1 MRIIAAAAGVLLL
14 MAGCT
19 GEGGVPSQYQPYPP
33 SVSVTGVGTATGTAD
48 MAVITFS
55 VDVTGEDAGEA
66 VNEATELA
74 RGSMAAAEGAGVSEE
89 DIETLGYTIY
99 MEEEYDYE
107 TYQYTGRNLFHLTH
121 SFKVSVRDLDAA
133 GDVLAALVEGGATTV
148 NGIQFTMSNRHELMA
163 EARAIALENAR
174 TTAEQ
179 LAEGLGVSLGSPVN
193 VSEWVDYYGAGDPY
207 GYGYDSAGYYDAPP
221 VSPGNT
227 SITMNVS
234 VSYLID

>member
-1 MRIIAAAAGVLLL
+1 MRIIAAIAGVLLL

-55 VDVTGEDAGEA
+55 VDVTSEDAGEA

-74 RGSMAAAEGAGVSEE
+74 RGSMAAAEGAGVGEE

-121 SFKVSVRDLDAA
+121 SFKVSVRDIEAA

-148 NGIQFTMSNRHELMA
+148 NGIQFTMSNRDELMA
-163 EARAIALENAR
+163 EARSIALENAR

-193 VSEWVDYYGAGDPY
+193 VSEWVDYYGSTDPY

-221 VSPGNT
+221 ISSGNT